1 MARQHWQAAL
11 DEACPYLAGR
21 MASTD
26 YRILTD
32 VSPQEHEAMLSRG
45 WRRFGLQYFRPQCVG
60 CAECVSLRI
69 PVATFRPTKSQRR
82 AWKKCGHLRV
92 EIGRPQVNDERLDLF
107 RAWHA
112 MREDTRGWKPSPME
126 SDEYAATF
134 CPPNAC
140 AREMAYFDG
149 DRLVALGLVDLTP
162 NAVSSIYFFY
172 HPDAAPLSPGV
183 ASVLFEVEWARQQG
197 CAHLY
202 LGYRVLGCPST
213 AYKSLYGPH
222 ELLTE
227 RTPWEAEPAWEQ
239 TSGPDRAT

>member
-1 MARQHWQAAL
+1 
-11 DEACPYLAGR
+11 
-21 MASTD
+21 
-26 YRILTD
+26 
-32 VSPQEHEAMLSRG
+32 MLSRG
-45 WRRFGLQYFRPQCVG
+45 WRRFGLQYFRPECVG

-82 AWKKCGHLRV
+82 AWRKCAHLRI
-92 EIGRPQVNDERLDLF
+92 EISHPQVNEERLELF

-112 MREDTRGWKPSPME
+112 MREETRGWKPSPMDA
-126 SDEYAATF
+126 DEYAATF

-149 DRLVALGLVDLTP
+149 SRLVALGLVDVTP

-172 HPDAAPLSPGV
+172 HPDAAPWSPGV
-183 ASVLFEVEWARQQG
+183 ASVLFEIEWARQQG

-227 RTPWEAEPAWEQ
+227 RTAWRAEPAWEP
-239 TSGPDRAT
+239 TAGPL